1 MLSTLIYSDSL
12 EFIIINVFLNIGF
25 PISMRMH
32 FKDRSTHSNEICK
45 HDILKCTM
53 RKSKCTSVSVMKL
66 L

>member
-12 EFIIINVFLNIGF
+12 EVIIINVFLNIGF
-25 PISMRMH
+25 ASSMWMH
-32 FKDRSTHSNEICK
+32 FKDKGTNSNEICK

-53 RKSKCTSVSVMKL
+53 RKSECTSVSVMKL